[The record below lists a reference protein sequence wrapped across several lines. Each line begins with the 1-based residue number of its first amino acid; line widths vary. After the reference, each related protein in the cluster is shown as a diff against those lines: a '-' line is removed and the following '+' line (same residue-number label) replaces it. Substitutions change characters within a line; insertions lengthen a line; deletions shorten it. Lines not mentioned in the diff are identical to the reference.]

1 MKKYVAKTV
10 DDAIN
15 LALQETGETKET
27 LVYKVVEEK
36 KGLFI
41 KRAEIEVYDLSD
53 AIAYLE
59 DYLVKAIAAFGITAT
74 TKTMIQD
81 GIIHINIDS
90 DHNSILIGKNG
101 RTLQAFNE
109 LAKLA
114 ISSRFKKRF
123 RVLLDINDYKDG
135 KYNKVVSMAK
145 HMAREVQKSH
155 ETITMDA
162 MPADERRMIHN
173 ALSHMPHIRTESVGE
188 GKHRQITI
196 HYVED

>member
-10 DDAIN
+10 DDAIE
-15 LALQETGETKET
+15 LALQETGETRET
-27 LVYKVVEEK
+27 LMYRVISEK
-36 KGLFI
+36 KTLFSR
-41 KRAEIEVYDLSD
+41 KAEIEVSDLSD
-53 AIAYLE
+53 VVEFLE
-59 DYLVKAIAAFGITAT
+59 NYLVNVIATFEIAATA
-74 TKTMIQD
+74 KSKIVD
-81 GIIHINIDS
+81 GIIRVNVDS

-101 RTLQAFNE
+101 RTLQALNE

-114 ISSRFKKRF
+114 VSSKYKRKF

-135 KYNKVVSMAK
+135 KYSKVISMAR

-155 ETITMDA
+155 ETMTMEA

-173 ALSHMPHIRTESVGE
+173 ALSGMPHIKTESVGE

-196 HYVED
+196 RYVD

>member
-41 KRAEIEVYDLSD
+41 KKAEIEVYDLSD

-81 GIIHINIDS
+81 GIIHININS